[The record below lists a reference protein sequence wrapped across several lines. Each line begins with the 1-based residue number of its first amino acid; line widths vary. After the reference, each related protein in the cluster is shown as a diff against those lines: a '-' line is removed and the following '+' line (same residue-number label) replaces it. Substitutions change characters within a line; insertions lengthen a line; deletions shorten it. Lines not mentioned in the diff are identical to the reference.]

1 MNKSEASPTVT
12 NLLTPLSEVVYI
24 TIACYGDLK
33 RGRTAAEETQME
45 SGRKKLAQAPKSI
58 KKGAF

>member
-1 MNKSEASPTVT
+1 MT

-33 RGRTAAEETQME
+33 RGRETAEETQMGL
-45 SGRKKLAQAPKSI
+45 GRKKLAQAPKSI
-58 KKGAF
+58 KKGGL